1 MILVAS
7 ERGSAK
13 ELARH
18 LLNDKDGNEHIS
30 VHELRG
36 FMSNKL
42 EGALQESEAIAKGTK
57 CRKHLFSVSFNPP
70 AQNYVSI
77 EDFEDAINRVE
88 EKNDLNGHARAIVFH
103 EKEGRR
109 HAHAVWSR
117 IDAETMRAKNL
128 SHYKLKL
135 QSISRELY
143 HEHEWKMPQ
152 GLARKGHSDPRNY
165 TLSEYQQAKRMKIDA
180 RELKGA
186 VQDAYAAS
194 DNAQSF
200 AHALSERGLILAK
213 GDRRGH
219 VAVSHTGDV
228 LSIARYVGKKAKEVR
243 AKLGEPENLPSVDE
257 AKIQMMQDMRKAFIR
272 HAQEAKS
279 QAQLAKERLEQ
290 EKWQTIQHQREDR
303 QKLEDSQKQRWIE
316 ETKAR
321 SDRLNSG
328 LRGLWQRI
336 TGQRAAIQRENEEQA
351 RQALERDLQQKNN
364 MIAKQMQARKDLQDQ
379 QTRVSEQHHKT
390 LQGLKDDQ
398 AAVREQLRELREKF
412 QQEAENTQQ
421 NSTPSKSNTQQQVN
435 YNAPEP
441 ER

>member
-36 FMSNKL
+36 FMSDDL
-42 EGALQESEAIAKGTK
+42 EGALQESEAIARGTK

-70 AQNYVSI
+70 AKDYVSI
-77 EDFEDAINRVE
+77 EEFEDAINRVE
-88 EKNDLNGHARAIVFH
+88 DKNGLGGHARAIVFH

-117 IDAETMRAKNL
+117 IDAETMIAKNL
-128 SHYKLKL
+128 SHYKMKL
-135 QSISRELY
+135 QDISRELY
-143 HEHEWKMPQ
+143 HEHEWTMPP
-152 GLARKGHSDPRNY
+152 GLARKGQGDPRNY
-165 TLSEYQQAKRMKIDA
+165 TLAEYQQAKRMKVDA

-243 AKLGEPENLPSVDE
+243 AKLGEPDNLPSVDE
-257 AKIQMMQDMRKAFIR
+257 AKIQMTQDMRKTFIR
-272 HAQEAKS
+272 HAQESKT
-279 QAQLAKERLEQ
+279 QTDREQGKLEQ
-290 EKWQTIQHQREDR
+290 EKRRIIQRQREER
-303 QKLEDSQKQRWIE
+303 QKLEDTQKQRWIE

-321 SDRLNSG
+321 SERLNSG

-336 TGQRAAIQRENEEQA
+336 TGQRAAIQRENEAQA
-351 RQALERDLQQKNN
+351 RQALQRDQQQRND
-364 MIAKQMQARKDLQDQ
+364 MIAKQMQARNDIKEK
-379 QTRVSEQHHKT
+379 QTRAREQHNKT
-390 LQGLKDDQ
+390 LQDLRDDQ
-398 AAVREQLRELREKF
+398 AVAREQLRELKEKF
-412 QQEAENTQQ
+412 RQESENTQQ
-421 NSTPSKSNTQQQVN
+421 NSTPAQSGIPQPPS
-435 YNAPEP
+435 YDAPEP